1 MHLLRRSMLAIADQ
15 PRVERTIR
23 GRGITERLVKRFVA
37 GETLDDALTVVCR
50 LADQGMTATLDQ
62 LGENVTTAD
71 EARAAVSVYTDML
84 ERLAANQ
91 LQPNISI
98 KLTMLGLSIDDE
110 LAKENVLPILS
121 AARAV
126 GGFVRIDME
135 GSAYTERTLR
145 LFAAFHD
152 QYPEQV
158 GIVIQSYLHRARADV
173 EAMIAR
179 RARVR
184 LVKGAYA
191 EPETVAFQNNAEID
205 LNYRWLMELLLERG
219 NYPAIATHDPIL
231 IQATKE
237 TARRLGR
244 GQDQFEFQMLYGVR
258 RDEQT
263 ALTRE
268 GYRMRIYV
276 PFGTQWYPYFTR
288 RIAERPANALF
299 VLRQLVSG

>member
-1 MHLLRRSMLAIADQ
+1 MLAIADQ
-15 PRVERTIR
+15 PRIARTIR
-23 GRGITERLVKRFVA
+23 GSRITERLVKRFVA
-37 GETLDDALTVVCR
+37 GETLDEALAVVRR

-62 LGENVTTAD
+62 LGENVTTAE
-71 EARAAVSVYTDML
+71 EARAAVSIYTDML
-84 ERLAANQ
+84 EQLAANQ

-121 AARAV
+121 AAREV

-135 GSAYTERTLR
+135 GSAYTERTMR
-145 LFAAFHD
+145 LFTEFHD

-158 GIVIQSYLHRARADV
+158 GIVIQSYLHRARADI
-173 EAMIAR
+173 EEMIAR

-191 EPETVAFQNNAEID
+191 EPESGAFQNEAEVD

-219 NYPAIATHDPIL
+219 NEPAIATHDPAL

-237 TARRLGR
+237 TARRLER
-244 GQDQFEFQMLYGVR
+244 DQDQFEFQMLYGVR
-258 RDEQT
+258 RDEQI

>member
-15 PRVERTIR
+15 PRIARTIR
-23 GRGITERLVKRFVA
+23 GSGITERLVQRFVA
-37 GETLDDALTVVCR
+37 GETLDDALAVVRR
-50 LADQGMTATLDQ
+50 LAEQGMTATLDQ

-71 EARAAVSVYTDML
+71 EARTAVSIYTTML

-121 AARAV
+121 AARGV

-135 GSAYTERTLR
+135 GSVYTERTMR
-145 LFAAFHD
+145 LFTEFHD

-173 EAMIAR
+173 EEMIAR

-191 EPETVAFQNNAEID
+191 EPESVAFQNNAEID
-205 LNYRWLMELLLERG
+205 LNYRWLMERLLERG
-219 NYPAIATHDPIL
+219 NYPAIATHDPAL

-237 TARRLGR
+237 TAGRLKLAR
-244 GQDQFEFQMLYGVR
+244 DQFEFQMLYGVR
-258 RDEQT
+258 RDEQRS
-263 ALTRE
+263 LTE
-268 GYRMRIYV
+268 DGYRMRIYV

-288 RIAERPANALF
+288 RIAERPANAFF